1 MTFERLRR
9 LTPSKIRRLT
19 DRELEE
25 LTEAIQI
32 MTVDY
37 SIVKDLI
44 KDRNDFRVCYS
55 KLIEQ
60 IRLLGV
66 EPCID
71 YYSLYKRGKSNV

>member
-1 MTFERLRR
+1 MTFIQLRR
-9 LTPSKIRRLT
+9 LTPNKIRRLT
-19 DRELEE
+19 DRELQE
-25 LTEAIQI
+25 LTEAIQT

-71 YYSLYKRGKSNV
+71 YYSLYKRGKN

>member
-1 MTFERLRR
+1 MTFKRLRR

-25 LTEAIQI
+25 LTEAIQT

-44 KDRNDFRVCYS
+44 KDRNDFRVCYG

-71 YYSLYKRGKSNV
+71 YYSLYKRGK